1 MSKRFQYLM
10 ASLAALAL
18 IAAPSHALAGTSGMK
33 SHQAAHATDCDCAK
47 GAASPCTAVTAS
59 GTTSAEELQRIWSS
73 P

>member
-1 MSKRFQYLM
+1 MSKRYPFLM

-18 IAAPSHALAGTSGMK
+18 MAVPSHALAGAPEMK
-33 SHQAAHATDCDCAK
+33 SHQAEHAGDCGCAK
-47 GAASPCTAVTAS
+47 GVASPCKTTAAS